1 MIPKIIQKLL
11 GLLSRGTVSAKD
23 GSKPMRT
30 IQAMLLDED
39 VRDHVEHFEP
49 YGFTSEPHI
58 NAEALIASLGGERD
72 HSIAVIIADRRYRLK
87 ALKDGEVAL
96 YDDLGRCVFLKR
108 DQVLIEAVDAPV
120 LIHTTGSLS
129 ADVGTVATIKAGEK
143 IVLDSPTVEC
153 TGSVLARGDITDLNG
168 SGGRSM
174 SSMRS
179 TYNSHTHVHGDSFS
193 NAPTQKM

>member
-30 IQAMLLDED
+30 IQATLLDED

-72 HSIAVIIADRRYRLK
+72 HSIAFVIADRRYRLK
-87 ALKDGEVAL
+87 NLQSGEVAIF
-96 YDDLGRCVFLKR
+96 DDLGRKVYLKR
-108 DQVLIEAVDAPV
+108 DQVLVEAVDAPV
-120 LIHTTGSLS
+120 VINTTSTLTATVGS
-129 ADVGTVATIKAGEK
+129 VATVKASK
-143 IVLDSPTVEC
+143 IVLDTPIVEC
-153 TGSVLARGDITDLNG
+153 TGEVIAKGDITDHNG
-168 SGGRSM
+168 AGGRSM

-179 TYNSHTHVHGDSFS
+179 VYNSHVHVHGDSSS